1 MTVFKKMRLFVLMTR
16 SSGSTASRMSET
28 KNVAVAHRKV
38 ELTLRI
44 SKRSAKLSLTCVI
57 VVNSEFVDTA

>member
-1 MTVFKKMRLFVLMTR
+1 MTR
-16 SSGSTASRMSET
+16 SSGSTASLTSET

-44 SKRSAKLSLTCVI
+44 SKRSAKISLTCVI